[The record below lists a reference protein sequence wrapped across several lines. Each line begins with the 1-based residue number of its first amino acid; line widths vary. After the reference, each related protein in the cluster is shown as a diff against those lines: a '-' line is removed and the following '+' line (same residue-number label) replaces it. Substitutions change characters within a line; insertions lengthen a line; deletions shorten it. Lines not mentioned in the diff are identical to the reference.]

1 MDKISV
7 ILNKKLKN
15 KLKKLNNNIKLNETL
30 LFTLE

>member
-7 ILNKKLKN
+7 ILIKKLKN